1 MSEATHDPP
10 HKTSPDAQTHD
21 PFVQVVPVP
30 HIVPHA
36 PQFWLSVAVSKHSV
50 PHAVWP
56 ALQEGPAGVPPS
68 PAGPNPGPAAPAAQ
82 LTTTKSAQQT
92 IEAKATKEERRPS
105 MFQTPSNWGTSRA
118 EREI

>member
-56 ALQEGPAGVPPS
+56 ALHEGPAGVPPS
-68 PAGPNPGPAAPAAQ
+68 PAGPNPGPAAPVAQ
-82 LTTTKSAQQT
+82 LTTTKSAQQKRNDAQACSDSF
-92 IEAKATKEERRPS
+92 ELGDEP
-105 MFQTPSNWGTSRA
+105 SRA
-118 EREI
+118 RNAK